1 MTDAEMPS
9 LLLPVIILVMTV
21 VMNTVKVPLT
31 CNKLPSVLPLKC
43 ANDSILIKI
52 LYLT

>member
-1 MTDAEMPS
+1 MTDVEMPS
-9 LLLPVIILVMTV
+9 LLLAVITLVITV
-21 VMNTVKVPLT
+21 VMNMVKVPLT

-52 LYLT
+52 LHLT